1 MLLAVGFTFF
11 EVLTLPYDHFN
22 ATSILPQCY
31 FNATLMPPQFRINP
45 TLTLPQPYTK
55 GIA

>member
-22 ATSILPQCY
+22 ATSML
-31 FNATLMPPQFRINP
+31 L
-45 TLTLPQPYTK
+45 
-55 GIA
+55 